1 MKRRMPKRSWGSGRG
16 ALTAVALILITSALV
31 RLSGTGAAIALEL
44 KDQVMSDEA
53 AVIDEQEIKDLT
65 PDLLK
70 LLAAAK
76 EREARVMQQEAKLEA
91 RLQALALIE
100 TAVAQDL
107 ARLEDAEAKLLATM
121 TQADKAAENDIGQL
135 TSVYENMKPEQAAAL
150 FQMME
155 PSFAAGF
162 LARMR
167 SDVAAAILAGLEPD
181 LAYSISVVLAGRN
194 ANVPR
199 EPIPDPIQ
207 KPVDQ

>member
-1 MKRRMPKRSWGSGRG
+1 MRHRMPKRSWASGRG
-16 ALTAVALILITSALV
+16 ALTVIALILIS
-31 RLSGTGAAIALEL
+31 SGLIRFSGSGAAIALEL
-44 KDQVMSDEA
+44 KDQLENAEDETVMVED
-53 AVIDEQEIKDLT
+53 QEVKDLT

-70 LLAAAK
+70 LLAATK
-76 EREARVMQQEAKLEA
+76 EREARVLVREAELEA
-91 RLQALALIE
+91 RIQALELIE
-100 TAVAQDL
+100 TAVADDL
-107 ARLEDAEAKLLATM
+107 ARLEQAEAKLLATM
-121 TQADKAAENDIGQL
+121 SQADKAAENDIGQL
-135 TSVYENMKPEQAAAL
+135 TSVYENMKPDQAAAL

-199 EPIPDPIQ
+199 EPIPE
-207 KPVDQ
+207 VSE